1 MVRVLLIL
9 IAALPSNLC
18 FVPWSRAILRQ
29 SIQRRTESIHFS
41 SKSNYLAHY
50 YNDKDDDEITVIQ
63 LDEAFI
69 SADQSLVAA
78 CEFSDRFGPDNEIL
92 TVDGDRIMYRNG
104 CFRDNEWIPH
114 YGRPIP
120 YSYSTQ
126 VPLLDEHSDDL
137 VIDKSGFAWRAEHV
151 LKSEGMTRYN
161 MVPSESLV
169 RQEQN
174 VSIPTPWSGPMDI
187 PPQERGLGPNMKLRE
202 DEAFTG
208 SLLDDERW
216 MVYYTKLADFLSRV
230 GHADVP
236 LDWQDDPPLCRWV
249 VKQRTNYRRYAR
261 NNYYQYEILPDGGLG
276 RKITE
281 LSPWRIQMLY
291 DLGFSFKINLS
302 WDDRFKQILAY
313 YDRHGDIDVPPENT
327 DGGEGAEYPGLHLW
341 VQSQRS
347 ENRSYQEGMPSTMT
361 RRRFVLLDALG
372 INWSPNENLWAE
384 RIESLKA
391 YRDQNGHLRV
401 RRSENYELAN
411 WLKHQRQQYKLYE
424 SSRWQSRLTPE
435 RIRQLDELGMDW
447 DPLEAR
453 WQWNFD
459 ALAGYAAEH
468 GHCKVP
474 VCYDKDAQ
482 LALWVRKQ
490 RQAKRRGIMSPDKE
504 AQLTSLG
511 FVFETY
517 NEMFERGF
525 DKLKSYQDNHGD
537 CAVPLLHEDK
547 VLVAFV
553 VSQRNQYRE
562 KRKGKVSALTDER
575 QERLEELGFIWKVDV
590 NEGAWDFAYA
600 KLKEFVQENGHADVP
615 SNYEDGVLY
624 RFVNTQRS
632 EYRKWREGQSKSSL
646 TAARVAKLEKIGFA
660 WNTNDARWGERFDE
674 LQAFREGYGHC
685 NVPDKYESNRSL
697 ATWVRNQRSQYKKLQ
712 SGENSTMTE
721 SRIAALESIGFEWS
735 VKKRQKDRVKL

>member
-1 MVRVLLIL
+1 
-9 IAALPSNLC
+9 
-18 FVPWSRAILRQ
+18 
-29 SIQRRTESIHFS
+29 
-41 SKSNYLAHY
+41 
-50 YNDKDDDEITVIQ
+50 
-63 LDEAFI
+63 
-69 SADQSLVAA
+69 
-78 CEFSDRFGPDNEIL
+78 
-92 TVDGDRIMYRNG
+92 
-104 CFRDNEWIPH
+104 
-114 YGRPIP
+114 
-120 YSYSTQ
+120 
-126 VPLLDEHSDDL
+126 
-137 VIDKSGFAWRAEHV
+137 
-151 LKSEGMTRYN
+151 
-161 MVPSESLV
+161 
-169 RQEQN
+169 
-174 VSIPTPWSGPMDI
+174 
-187 PPQERGLGPNMKLRE
+187 
-202 DEAFTG
+202 
-208 SLLDDERW
+208 
-216 MVYYTKLADFLSRV
+216 
-230 GHADVP
+230 
-236 LDWQDDPPLCRWV
+236 
-249 VKQRTNYRRYAR
+249 
-261 NNYYQYEILPDGGLG
+261 
-276 RKITE
+276 
-281 LSPWRIQMLY
+281 
-291 DLGFSFKINLS
+291 
-302 WDDRFKQILAY
+302 
-313 YDRHGDIDVPPENT
+313 
-327 DGGEGAEYPGLHLW
+327 
-341 VQSQRS
+341 
-347 ENRSYQEGMPSTMT
+347 MT

-372 INWSPNENLWAE
+372 INWNPNENLWAE

-474 VCYDKDAQ
+474 ICYDKDAQ

-490 RQAKRRGIMSPDKE
+490 RQAKRSGVMSPEKE
-504 AQLTSLG
+504 AQLTSIG

-525 DKLKSYQDNHGD
+525 DKLKSYQENHGD

-615 SNYEDGVLY
+615 SNYEDSVLY

-632 EYRKWREGQSKSSL
+632 EYRKWREGQSKSCL
-646 TAARVAKLEKIGFA
+646 TAARVAKLEKLGFA
-660 WNTNDARWGERFDE
+660 WNTNDARWGERFGE
-674 LQAFREGYGHC
+674 LQAFLEGYGHC

-721 SRIAALESIGFEWS
+721 SRIAALENIGFEWS
-735 VKKRQKDRVKL
+735 VKKRQKDKVKQ